1 MSNARAQFETEAI
14 PTPVGDLVITFLGH
28 GSLLFTFNDENIY
41 VDPWSKVAD
50 YSKLPEADIV
60 LVTHE
65 HQDHLDLQAL
75 ASVRTDKTVVVLT
88 ETCAR
93 QVDGG
98 IVMRNGDVHK
108 IGEVQVD
115 AVPAYNVVHKRENG
129 QPFHPQGV
137 GNGYIMTFG
146 DRRVYVAGDTE
157 DIPEMEELRDI
168 ECAFLPMN
176 LPYTMTPEM
185 VAEAAKKF
193 RPKVL
198 YPYHYGD
205 TDTSKLERLLKE
217 EQGIEV
223 RIRGMA

>member
-1 MSNARAQFETEAI
+1 MLEAPAQFETDVI
-14 PTPVGDLVITFLGH
+14 PTSEGDLEITFLGH
-28 GSLLFTFNDENIY
+28 GSLLFAFNGKTIY
-41 VDPWSKVAD
+41 VDPWSRVAD

-75 ASVRTDKTVVVLT
+75 ASVRTDETAVVLT

-93 QVDGG
+93 QVEGG
-98 IVMRNGDVHK
+98 IMMQNGDVQTVK
-108 IGEVQVD
+108 GVQVD

-129 QPFHPQGV
+129 QPFHPRGV

-146 DRRVYVAGDTE
+146 DKRVYVAGDTE
-157 DIPEMEELRDI
+157 DIPEMKELQDI
-168 ECAFLPMN
+168 DCAFLPMN

-185 VAEAAKKF
+185 VAEAAKAF
-193 RPKVL
+193 RPNIL

-205 TDTSKLERLLKE
+205 TDTSKLESLLNE
-217 EQGIEV
+217 EQGIDV